1 LDCGAAFIFPAFALY
16 FITDKR
22 CLQKHEVQSVT
33 GEVLNP
39 KQEKFCQ
46 LYVQLG
52 NASEAYRQ
60 AYNSKAK
67 PESVNVMA
75 CNLLSEVNITLR
87 VEEIRES
94 LKANHGITLKNIL
107 DELEEARVTALSA
120 ETPQSSAAVAASMGK
135 AKLLGFDREKKETPT
150 AKPFVINF
158 VEAKKQDDAN

>member
-1 LDCGAAFIFPAFALY
+1 
-16 FITDKR
+16 
-22 CLQKHEVQSVT
+22 VT
-33 GEVLNP
+33 GELLTP

-67 PESVNVMA
+67 QESVAVNA
-75 CNLLSEVNITLR
+75 SKLLSETNVSLR
-87 VEEIRES
+87 VESIRES

-107 DELEEARVTALSA
+107 DELEEARVTALGA
-120 ETPQSSAAVAASMGK
+120 ETPQSSAAVAATMGK
-135 AKLLGFDREKKETPT
+135 AKLLGFDRDKKEAAT

-158 VEAKKQDDAN
+158 VEAKKQDDAS